1 MLTKE
6 QIRQI
11 ENDKKL
17 FFFIVELLKLK
28 SEVREVEMTAV
39 LKNGKMIKRKK
50 LLIEERQEHKICEPI
65 YM

>member
-6 QIRQI
+6 QIKEI

-50 LLIEERQEHKICEPI
+50 LLIE
-65 YM
+65 

>member
-6 QIRQI
+6 QIKQI

-50 LLIEERQEHKICEPI
+50 VINRIKART
-65 YM
+65 

>member
-6 QIRQI
+6 QIKQI

-28 SEVREVEMTAV
+28 TEVGEVEMTAV
-39 LKNGKMIKRKK
+39 LKNRKMIKRKK
-50 LLIEERQEHKICEPI
+50 LLIE
-65 YM
+65 